1 MIKTSIRALAIVQ
14 TVLAIK
20 IVWVE
25 RTQHAMFERIGDLS
39 TEQLMAQLK
48 RVYEISR
55 VVSWSV
61 MALSMIALV
70 MYALVAKKKKKLAY
84 AAVGAFGLH
93 VAVALVSMFVDP
105 KGEPPK
111 WLEVAWWA
119 SGALESTAL
128 ALVLFSMTRRRTAPI
143 VFSAIA
149 VCESV
154 LGFALGRMKEM
165 PKNASFIFAVAAA
178 AVLVTFAVMALVLSR
193 EMTEET
199 PIEQPTIE
207 GEKHGGDPLRLVA
220 WSTFARLGAGI
231 VATIFALFAMKDGD
245 ASGASAATALGGI
258 VGLLGG
264 IALIVGLIGYGRT
277 RTGKDHASLMVFT
290 VVLVVVAAALDLWAL
305 SAATEFF
312 DGIAQAKKATSFWS
326 MPSISK
332 LEELQDGIRWASR
345 GQIVLGMIA
354 VMTVASAL
362 KETAARVG
370 AREQVD
376 RAGRVRV
383 LAIVAAGL
391 SVLGGLMMERP
402 KAGEEVLLV
411 AGAALVVAIAMITS
425 WTRLLFGVAD
435 AIERTFAPPADI
447 V

>member
-1 MIKTSIRALAIVQ
+1 MTKASIRGLAIVQ
-14 TVLAIK
+14 VILAIK

-25 RTQHAMFERIGDLS
+25 RTQNATFARIGDLS
-39 TEQLMAQLK
+39 SEQLMAQLK
-48 RVYEISR
+48 RVYELSR
-55 VVSWSV
+55 AISWSV
-61 MALSMIALV
+61 MGLSMIALV
-70 MYALVAKKKKKLAY
+70 MIAIGSKKKLAY
-84 AAVGAFGLH
+84 AAAGAFALH

-111 WLEVAWWA
+111 WLELAWWA

-128 ALVLFSMTRRRTAPI
+128 ALVLFSMTRRRTAAT

-149 VCESV
+149 VCESL

-165 PKNASFIFAVAAA
+165 PKNAAFIFSVAAA
-178 AVLVTFAVMALVLSR
+178 GVLVSFAVMALVLSR
-193 EMTEET
+193 GVIEEVS
-199 PIEQPTIE
+199 PEQPTVE

-231 VATIFALFAMKDGD
+231 VASIFALFAMKEGD
-245 ASGASAATALGGI
+245 ASGASSATILGGV
-258 VGLLGG
+258 VGLLGAV
-264 IALIVGLIGYGRT
+264 ALIVGLVGYGRT
-277 RTGKDHASLMVFT
+277 RTGRDHASLMVFV
-290 VVLVVVAAALDLWAL
+290 VVLVVIAAALDLWAL
-305 SAATEFF
+305 SAATELF
-312 DGIAQAKKATSFWS
+312 DGIAAAKKATSFWE
-326 MPSISK
+326 MPSMKK
-332 LEELQDGIRWASR
+332 LEDLQDSIRWASR

-354 VMTVASAL
+354 LMTVASAL
-362 KETAARVG
+362 KETAARLG
-370 AREQVD
+370 AREQVE

-391 SVLGGLMMERP
+391 SFLGGLMMERP

-411 AGAALVVAIAMITS
+411 AGLALVVAIAMVTS

-435 AIERTFAPPADI
+435 AIERPFAPPADI